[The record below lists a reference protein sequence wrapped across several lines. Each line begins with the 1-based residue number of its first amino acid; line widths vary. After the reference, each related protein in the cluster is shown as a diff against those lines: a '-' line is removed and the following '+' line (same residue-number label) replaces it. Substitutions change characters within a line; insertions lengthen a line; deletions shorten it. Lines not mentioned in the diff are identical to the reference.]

1 MSPRAWLLPLAL
13 LAMPLAQAAECEL
26 QLGHGWPPATGN
38 HGDAVESLLVADA
51 APALHLTWL
60 PKRGPERALMLL
72 QPADDGDWTLRYAR
86 PPERIDQ
93 WDTRGG
99 GMKRVLLVDQQPE
112 VLEVPMPAALA
123 ARLVDSWQR
132 TLQSGVPAER
142 AAEFHDDE
150 TLSFVIGDERFSG
163 LEPDCGAG
171 ELLVEQAEDLIKTA
185 DEDDA
190 EDRAERWQ
198 DLERD
203 LDELEDVLGEAS
215 RASFGVPDEGLAA
228 AG

>member
-38 HGDAVESLLVADA
+38 HGDAVEGLLVADA
-51 APALHLTWL
+51 APALQLTWL
-60 PKRGPERALMLL
+60 PKRGTESALMLL
-72 QPADDGDWTLRYAR
+72 QPTDGGDWTLRYAR
-86 PPERIDQ
+86 PSERVDQ
-93 WDTRGG
+93 WDNRGG

-123 ARLVDSWQR
+123 ARLVDGWQR
-132 TLQSGVPAER
+132 TLQAGVPADR

-150 TLSFVIGDERFSG
+150 VLSFVIAGERFSG
-163 LEPDCGAG
+163 LEPKCGAG

-198 DLERD
+198 DLKRD
-203 LDELEDVLGEAS
+203 LDELDEELVEAS
-215 RASFGVPDEGLAA
+215 YGDRAA